1 MIPEETMNLEERILL
16 LEREVIETKRAA
28 VTMILGMADA
38 IANTPEGR
46 AEIAQG
52 FEDAARHP
60 DADPAM
66 VRLSKLVA
74 SALRGGLA
82 RC

>member
-1 MIPEETMNLEERILL
+1 MKPDDRIKL
-16 LEREVIETKRAA
+16 LEQEVFQTKRAA

-46 AEIAQG
+46 DEIARG
-52 FEDAARHP
+52 FEDAAQHP

-66 VRLSKLVA
+66 VRLSRLVA
-74 SALRGGLA
+74 TALRGHQGL
-82 RC
+82 C